1 MGGRFLVGVAFL
13 RASSRPEPVGS
24 GGLREA
30 RLLEMM
36 REKFGLKFGRLRR
49 TMLQELG
56 DVAVQQLAPA
66 RALAPERA

>member
-1 MGGRFLVGVAFL
+1 
-13 RASSRPEPVGS
+13 
-24 GGLREA
+24 
-30 RLLEMM
+30 MM

-66 RALAPERA
+66 LQSTLHDEPHEPLQVAS